1 MVERILFISIFKE
14 GYGGG
19 EGRVAYEMARWFAQH
34 YQVVML
40 CPGKTTGLTI
50 DETGFQ
56 QFEVKS
62 SGETNLYLSLLD
74 AFTLKKIYDFLDSFQ
89 PQVIHMH
96 DPALMAVI
104 GQLWA
109 KHRRVPAFY
118 TAHILPSR
126 ALDFGAKEIT
136 RLLATPVNE
145 MLVEKYLLNFYE
157 NCDAVIGLNQN
168 VATMIRDF
176 GYDGRIFQIPNGRNL
191 ALYHTSRS
199 ADLQEKEK
207 RLTFVGSLG
216 KRKNQAF
223 LIEAMQ
229 FLPENY
235 RLQLLGVPLDRAY
248 LQELNKI
255 IARLRVQVDFLGQLS
270 QEEVAGVL
278 AQTHVFVSA
287 SKMEVQSLAIIEALA
302 SGLPVV
308 ALSNET
314 TDELVDDAV
323 GAHLPKDASAEAF
336 AAAVRR
342 VCELPQ
348 AGYETMCA
356 NAHNRVEALD
366 WSKVMQRTIQSYET
380 VIAEQAQKAGHSAPY
395 EFAKKYVEQIPIGRL
410 RDEMARIIAYIPKRP
425 RKRIFLPVKTLGIAI
440 FNMNASVTG
449 YYLLKVRL
457 WILGLFRK
465 NKKA

>member
-14 GYGGG
+14 GFGGG

-62 SGETNLYLSLLD
+62 SGETNVYLPLLD
-74 AFTLKKIYDFLDSFQ
+74 AFNLKKIYDFLDSFQ

-145 MLVEKYLLNFYE
+145 LLVEKYLLNFYE

-176 GYDGRIFQIPNGRNL
+176 GYGGRIFQIPNGRNL
-191 ALYHTSRS
+191 ALYQKHRT
-199 ADLQEKEK
+199 ANLQETER

-229 FLPENY
+229 FLPANY
-235 RLQLLGVPLDRAY
+235 RLQLVGVPLDRSY
-248 LQELNKI
+248 LEDLNKV
-255 IARLRVQVDFLGQLS
+255 IARLQVQVDFLGQLS
-270 QEEVAGVL
+270 QDEVADVL
-278 AQTHVFVSA
+278 VQSHAFVSA
-287 SKMEVQSLAIIEALA
+287 SRMEVQSLAIIEALA
-302 SGLPVV
+302 SGSPMV

-314 TDELVDDAV
+314 TDELVDESV
-323 GAHLPKDASAEAF
+323 GALLPKDASPEAF

-342 VCELPQ
+342 VCELPNDAYQ
-348 AGYETMCA
+348 VLCQ
-356 NAHNRVEALD
+356 NAYNRVEALD
-366 WSKVMQRTIQSYET
+366 WSKVMRRTIESYEI
-380 VIAEQAQKAGHSAPY
+380 VIDEQENKAAHSAPF
-395 EFAKKYVEQIPIGRL
+395 EFAKKYIEQIPIGKL
-410 RDEMARIIAYIPKRP
+410 RDEMARIMNHIPRHP
-425 RKRIFLPVKTLGIAI
+425 RRRIFLPVKALGIAI
-440 FNMNASVTG
+440 FNLNASVTG
-449 YYLLKVRL
+449 YYLLKIRM
-457 WILGLFRK
+457 WFLGLLRK
-465 NKKA
+465 KDQV